1 LRRVLLFPLFAVT
14 LALFTACTSAD
25 ERAHELYS
33 IAELEEQQRNL
44 EHATQLY
51 TEIIQKYPHTPF
63 ADQAKSRLQELQHE
77 QRAP

>member
-1 LRRVLLFPLFAVT
+1 LRRSLLFPLFAVT
-14 LALFTACTSAD
+14 LGFFTACSSAD

-51 TEIIQKYPHTPF
+51 KEIIEKYPHTPF
-63 ADQAKSRLQELQHE
+63 ADQAKARLQELGN
-77 QRAP
+77 P

>member
-1 LRRVLLFPLFAVT
+1 LRRPFLFPLFAAV
-14 LALFTACTSAD
+14 LSLFMACSSAD

-51 TEIIQKYPHTPF
+51 QEIIEKYPHTPF
-63 ADQAKSRLQELQHE
+63 ADQAKARLQELGK
-77 QRAP
+77 P

>member
-1 LRRVLLFPLFAVT
+1 MPRLFLLLFISIALGTFA
-14 LALFTACTSAD
+14 ACSSAD

-51 TEIIQKYPHTPF
+51 NEVIEKYPHTSF
-63 ADQAKSRLQELQHE
+63 ADQAKTRLQELKK
-77 QRAP
+77 P